1 MSARAPLLLALL
13 ALLVPLAARAATIN
27 IATLSCDR
35 YENEILP
42 AAGTDAAGSPKSPDA
57 INTVMWLFGY
67 AVAKSGD
74 HVMYGDALTSF
85 GFGLDAEC
93 RNQPSLSLL
102 EAIGNVAPKRDKP
115 MDLNTLACASFES
128 RHAGTRK
135 SDPDSAATVMM
146 WLYGFS
152 VGKSGSHL
160 FDASGVDR
168 FEAALQ
174 AECAQ
179 HPEESLFDALGAT
192 SKGAGHR

>member
-1 MSARAPLLLALL
+1 MSARALLLVGLL
-13 ALLVPLAARAATIN
+13 APLAAHAATLN
-27 IATLSCDR
+27 IATLSCDK

-42 AAGTDAAGSPKSPDA
+42 AAATDAAASPKSADA

-67 AVAKSGD
+67 AVAKAGD

-85 GFGLDAEC
+85 GFGLDIEC
-93 RNQPSLSLL
+93 KNQPSLSLL
-102 EAIGNVAPKRDKP
+102 EAIGNVTPKRDKP
-115 MDLNTLACASFES
+115 MDLNTLTCATFEA
-128 RHAGTRK
+128 RHADSRK
-135 SDPDSAATVMM
+135 NDPDSAATIMM

-168 FEAALQ
+168 FEGALQ

-192 SKGAGHR
+192 SKGSGHR